1 MLEENFA
8 GEKAFD
14 TREITFKYAEDG
26 VKKVTVNGD
35 EVALKRTG
43 KDSAAFPLNAGKTA
57 PDGKVIC
64 TKFKAEAD
72 KDYEIK
78 FYL

>member
-1 MLEENFA
+1 M
-8 GEKAFD
+8 
-14 TREITFKYAEDG
+14 
-26 VKKVTVNGD
+26 KKITVNG
-35 EVALKRTG
+35 EEYSFIKKEKNG
-43 KDSAAFPLNAGKTA
+43 KAFPLNAGDTA